1 MDPRLLDAC
10 GSRPGWPCDWVFRA
24 TDNVVL
30 ARAARNMVGTPL
42 KVALIVLVAFIVN
55 RLLQRAIRRFTNTI
69 AGTADSS
76 RVQAL
81 RNRAPRVLAT
91 AGEYSVRSA
100 SRAQTIGAVLRSLST
115 AVVWFV
121 AFLTVLGELQ
131 INLGPLLASAGIAGV
146 AVGFGAQTLVKDF
159 LTGIFMLAE
168 DQYGVGDIV
177 DLGPASGTVEGVSLR
192 TTRVRDV
199 QGVLWHIPNGQVARV
214 GNKSQL
220 WARALIDVSVGYHA
234 DLRRAEKVLAD
245 VARGLY
251 EDPEWHR
258 LLLEPPEVWGVEDLS
273 PDGVKIRVVVKTQP
287 AEQFRVMRELRIRV
301 KERFDAEPDV
311 AMSYPA
317 QSVLVHAAGPP
328 PPAEELP
335 EQKKA
340 PQPARPPDDP
350 AARSR

>member
-1 MDPRLLDAC
+1 MDPRLADAC
-10 GSRPGWPCDWVFRA
+10 GSNPGWPCDWVFRA

-30 ARAARNMVGTPL
+30 ARAAKNVVGAPL
-42 KVALIVLVAFIVN
+42 KIAFIVLIAFIVN
-55 RLLQRAIRRFTNTI
+55 RLLRRAIRRFTNTI
-69 AGTADSS
+69 AGTAEGS

-81 RNRAPRVLAT
+81 RDRTPRVLT
-91 AGEYSVRSA
+91 TTGEYSVRSA
-100 SRAQTIGAVLRSLST
+100 ARAQTIGAVLRSLST

-131 INLGPLLASAGIAGV
+131 INLGPLIASAGIAGV
-146 AVGFGAQTLVKDF
+146 AIGFGAQTLVKDF

-192 TTRVRDV
+192 TTRIRDV

-220 WARALIDVSVGYHA
+220 WARALIDVSVGYQA
-234 DLRRAEKVLAD
+234 DLRRAEQVLAD
-245 VARGLY
+245 VAKGIY
-251 EDPEWHR
+251 EDPQWHG
-258 LLLEPPEVWGVEDLS
+258 LLIEPPEVWGVEDLS

-301 KERFDAEPDV
+301 KERFDAEADV

-317 QSVLVHAAGPP
+317 QTVLVHAAPPGPPSP
-328 PPAEELP
+328 PPAEEP
-335 EQKKA
+335 PVAKDA
-340 PQPARPPDDP
+340 PP
-350 AARSR
+350 SR